1 MTSRTLFTPELWQ
14 QHLAAGRKD
23 AVCRWL
29 TANGLDPN
37 AVLGTYPVTIDDS
50 ANGPQIHCTVIELDA
65 DQPEQRTVPLV
76 VAPPD
81 DWPVYE
87 TMTATT
93 DPQPAR

>member
-1 MTSRTLFTPELWQ
+1 MTNQPSRRITIDAPDGPTI
-14 QHLAAGRKD
+14 LAA
-23 AVCRWL
+23 
-29 TANGLDPN
+29 PN
-37 AVLGTYPVTIDDS
+37 AVLGTENVTIEASPD
-50 ANGPQIHCTVIELDA
+50 GPQIHCTVIELDA